1 MIKVEF
7 QHNGAKFDI
16 QAIEEDKMRQVC
28 TRFTQK
34 SLIDIKSLYIMYL
47 ETS

>member
-7 QHNGAKFDI
+7 QHNGTNIDI

-34 SLIDIKSLYIMYL
+34 SMIDIKNLYFMYS